1 MYYKLGADGR
11 TPEPVEDVR
20 ETMLGSDYA
29 EKRRVARDKIGDVLV
44 STVFLCLNHAY
55 GDGPPILF
63 ETMIFGGEHDQ
74 YQDRYSTWEEAE
86 RGHKKAIAIVKGEI
100 DPD

>member
-11 TPEPVEDVR
+11 TPEPSETYDKSTKNHVALDIIDGVR
-20 ETMLGSDYA
+20 
-29 EKRRVARDKIGDVLV
+29 V
-44 STVFLCLNHAY
+44 STVFLSLNHASMH
-55 GDGPPILF
+55 DPDTPILF